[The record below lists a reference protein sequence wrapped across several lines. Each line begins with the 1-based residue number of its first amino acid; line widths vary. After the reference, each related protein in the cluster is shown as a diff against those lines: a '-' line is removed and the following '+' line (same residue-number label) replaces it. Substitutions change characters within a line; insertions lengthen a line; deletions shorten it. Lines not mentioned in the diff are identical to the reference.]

1 MPSSVR
7 VCLLEF
13 HSPLYFLFPI
23 HSIFNEG
30 DQKLNF
36 KTFYWVTNETLGQ
49 VAVIFR
55 QNNHIKY
62 KVASGLCTF
71 HTIFIITCYL

>member
-7 VCLLEF
+7 VCLLEC

-23 HSIFNEG
+23 HGIFNER

-49 VAVIFR
+49 VAVII
-55 QNNHIKY
+55 QAKQSY
-62 KVASGLCTF
+62 K
-71 HTIFIITCYL
+71 I